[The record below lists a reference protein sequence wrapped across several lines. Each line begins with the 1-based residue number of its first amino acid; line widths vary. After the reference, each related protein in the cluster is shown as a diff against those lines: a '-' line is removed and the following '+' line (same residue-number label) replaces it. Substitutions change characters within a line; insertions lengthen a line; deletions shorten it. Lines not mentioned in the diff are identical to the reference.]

1 MQAAAAPVDA
11 AAAASHGWEV
21 RPVAEAAAEAGPSSG
36 VPQAA
41 PVVPRGTA
49 LVWLRRDLRL
59 DDNPALTAALKTGGT
74 VVRPHTQRRVAEG
87 GRKCVCQQS
96 LEVRSTLY
104 AAHCPDE
111 LPAPQVVCFIWAPD
125 EEGQLEPGRCNRW
138 WLHSS
143 LKALSASLRRLGSRL
158 VLRAGRQVRPRGCSL
173 QLRAGSNG

>member
-1 MQAAAAPVDA
+1 MLHMQAAAAPVDA

-74 VVRPHTQRRVAEG
+74 VVRPHTASRRVWEEV
-87 GRKCVCQQS
+87 CVPAVTGAPLDFICC
-96 LEVRSTLY
+96 TL
-104 AAHCPDE
+104 P
-111 LPAPQVVCFIWAPD
+111 
-125 EEGQLEPGRCNRW
+125 
-138 WLHSS
+138 
-143 LKALSASLRRLGSRL
+143 
-158 VLRAGRQVRPRGCSL
+158 
-173 QLRAGSNG
+173 